1 MGYNLNSGYG
11 MAMAGHTRLAT
22 TGKTF
27 YVFPSNASNL
37 SQMQDLFT
45 FDPDGVQRTFTSIT
59 SALANCVAGRGD
71 VIMV

>member
-1 MGYNLNSGYG
+1 
-11 MAMAGHTRLAT
+11 MAMAHATRPMT
-22 TGKTF
+22 TGKVF
-27 YVFPSNASNL
+27 YVFSSSATNL

-59 SALANCVAGRGD
+59 TALANCVANRGD